1 MASRPTTLEET
12 SSTPASGRGAVAEV
26 ARAFLALGLTAFGG
40 PNAHLAFFQREF
52 VERRRWIDAASY
64 AELVALCQFLPGPA
78 SSQVG
83 IAIGTYRAGWRG
95 ALVAWAAFT
104 LPSAALMIAFAYG
117 VGQMGATDAGWLQGL
132 KAAAVAVVALAVRQ
146 MGASLA
152 PDRGRQVLL
161 CAAVVAAAIWR
172 GPFTQVAVIA
182 AGGLVGLAAFTP
194 AARAEARALPVA
206 VSPRAGAVC
215 LALFAA
221 LLVALPLLR
230 GAVDDGWFAR
240 FESFYR
246 VGSLVFGGGH
256 VVLPLIETEVVQ
268 SGWVTKESF
277 LAGYGAAQAVP
288 GPLFTFAA
296 YLGAAMASGP
306 ARVGAGLF
314 ALAAVFLPSFL
325 LVLGALPFWDR
336 LRVNRSI
343 RAALM
348 GVNAA
353 VVGLVVAAL
362 YDPMWTAGV
371 RTSADFALVVG
382 AFCGLVFLRWPA
394 WLVVV
399 LTGLAGGL
407 RDLL

>member
-1 MASRPTTLEET
+1 MTAASRAL
-12 SSTPASGRGAVAEV
+12 PARGGTALEV

-52 VERRRWIDAASY
+52 VERRRWVDAAGY

-83 IAIGTYRAGWRG
+83 IALGAYRAGWAG
-95 ALVAWAAFT
+95 ALAAWSAFT

-117 VGQMGATDAGWLQGL
+117 AGRVEASGWLHGL
-132 KAAAVAVVALAVRQ
+132 KAAAVAVVANAVWQ
-146 MGASLA
+146 MGRSLA
-152 PDRGRQVLL
+152 PDRSRQVLL
-161 CAAVVAAAIWR
+161 AAAAIVAVLWR
-172 GPFTQVAVIA
+172 SPVTQVAVIA
-182 AGGLVGLAAFTP
+182 AGGLVGLASLAPPPRNDARP
-194 AARAEARALPVA
+194 APLA
-206 VSPRAGAVC
+206 VSPRAGAAS
-215 LALFAA
+215 LALFAL
-221 LLVALPLLR
+221 LLVGLPAAQGLLH
-230 GAVDDGWFAR
+230 GVWLDR

-256 VVLPLIETEVVQ
+256 VVLPLMEAEVVER
-268 SGWVTKESF
+268 GWVTKEAF

-306 ARVGAGLF
+306 GRVAAGCF
-314 ALAAVFLPSFL
+314 TLAAVFLPSFL

-336 LRVNRSI
+336 LRAHRGV

-362 YDPMWTAGV
+362 YDPVWVVGV
-371 RTSADFALVVG
+371 TSAGDFALVVA
-382 AFCGLVFLRWPA
+382 AFAGLVFLGWPA

-399 LTGLAGGL
+399 VTGALGAL
-407 RDLL
+407 REMG